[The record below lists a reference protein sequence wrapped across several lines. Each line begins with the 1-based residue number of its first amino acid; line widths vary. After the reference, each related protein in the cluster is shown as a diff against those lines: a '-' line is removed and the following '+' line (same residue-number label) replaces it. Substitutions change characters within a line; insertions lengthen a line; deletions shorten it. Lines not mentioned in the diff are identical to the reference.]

1 MLLTTPFYSA
11 YVRIGEGCSNR
22 CTFCAIPLIR
32 GPYRSRN
39 EESILQEVQN
49 LASRGVKE
57 YILVAQDTTRW
68 GTDHGGHTQLPS
80 LMKKIAAIPGVDWL
94 RVLYCY
100 PDETSDELLDL
111 LANTPNICPYLDIP
125 IQHINS
131 DILKRMH
138 RLGTREDIIRCVE
151 GAKKRGLMVR
161 TTLITGFPGET
172 EEQFRELLD
181 FVKEAAS
188 RGILCEF
195 RLWNQGGLDSRNQE
209 ILTFLHRAFPD
220 PWQESRNGQ
229 KLGDRVWLDPGE
241 RFDWPELELEEVRQT
256 GFCYGLRDQI
266 GILCD
271 GTVVPCCLDHN
282 GDIPLGNLFE
292 QELREILE
300 SPRARAVYE
309 GFSGRKVVEPLCK
322 RCGYATRFQK

>member
-1 MLLTTPFYSA
+1 MRFRKIYLEIGNICNLRCSFCPGTKRAPRMLTP
-11 YVRIGEGCSNR
+11 
-22 CTFCAIPLIR
+22 
-32 GPYRSRN
+32 
-39 EESILQEVQN
+39 EEFHI
-49 LASRGVKE
+49 LASRVRDYTE
-57 YILVAQDTTRW
+57 YLYFHLM
-68 GTDHGGHTQLPS
+68 GEPLLHPQLPALLTEAERLAFKVMITTNGTLLPGKGGLLLVSPSVHKVNLS
-80 LMKKIAAIPGVDWL
+80 LQSFEANSSGELESYL
-94 RVLYCY
+94 R
-100 PDETSDELLDL
+100 
-111 LANTPNICPYLDIP
+111 
-125 IQHINS
+125 
-131 DILKRMH
+131 
-138 RLGTREDIIRCVE
+138 GCV
-151 GAKKRGLMVR
+151 
-161 TTLITGFPGET
+161 
-172 EEQFRELLD
+172 D

-300 SPRARAVYE
+300 SPRARAVSE

>member
-1 MLLTTPFYSA
+1 MITTNGTLLPEK
-11 YVRIGEGCSNR
+11 GK
-22 CTFCAIPLIR
+22 L
-32 GPYRSRN
+32 
-39 EESILQEVQN
+39 
-49 LASRGVKE
+49 
-57 YILVAQDTTRW
+57 
-68 GTDHGGHTQLPS
+68 
-80 LMKKIAAIPGVDWL
+80 
-94 RVLYCY
+94 
-100 PDETSDELLDL
+100 LLDAPAVHKVNL
-111 LANTPNICPYLDIP
+111 SLQSFEANSSGEMESYL
-125 IQHINS
+125 
-131 DILKRMH
+131 R
-138 RLGTREDIIRCVE
+138 GCV
-151 GAKKRGLMVR
+151 
-161 TTLITGFPGET
+161 
-172 EEQFRELLD
+172 D

>member
-1 MLLTTPFYSA
+1 MRFRKIYLEIGNICNLRCSFCPGTKRAPRMLTP
-11 YVRIGEGCSNR
+11 
-22 CTFCAIPLIR
+22 
-32 GPYRSRN
+32 
-39 EESILQEVQN
+39 EEFHI
-49 LASRGVKE
+49 LASRVRDYTE
-57 YILVAQDTTRW
+57 YLYFHLM
-68 GTDHGGHTQLPS
+68 GEPLLHPQLP
-80 LMKKIAAIPGVDWL
+80 A
-94 RVLYCY
+94 
-100 PDETSDELLDL
+100 L
-111 LANTPNICPYLDIP
+111 LAEAERLAFKVMITTNGTLLPEKGGLLLASPSVHKVNLSLQSFEANSSGEMESYL
-125 IQHINS
+125 
-131 DILKRMH
+131 R
-138 RLGTREDIIRCVE
+138 GCV
-151 GAKKRGLMVR
+151 
-161 TTLITGFPGET
+161 
-172 EEQFRELLD
+172 D
-181 FVKEAAS
+181 FVKEAAF

-229 KLGDRVWLDPGE
+229 KLGDRVWLDPGDL
-241 RFDWPELELEEVRQT
+241 FDWPELELEEVRQT